1 MENKINPQ
9 VWDQGTPGRA
19 HQGELVIIVLQDPT
33 RFPNWKQ
40 YPLRR
45 EACEGLQPLI
55 NKFLACGLLVPT
67 NSPCNTPILSVKK
80 KDRSSQCT
88 SPKHPGSCI
97 ELRLVIHFLHDIIHV
112 SMPFPQIIPP
122 SPSPSPTESKN
133 CSIHLCL
140 FCCLAYNLANGS
152 RSPDHK

>member
-45 EACEGLQPLI
+45 ESQEGLQSLI
-55 NKFLACGLLVPT
+55 NKFLACGLLVPI
-67 NSPCNTPILSVKK
+67 NSLCNTLISL
-80 KDRSSQCT
+80 
-88 SPKHPGSCI
+88 
-97 ELRLVIHFLHDIIHV
+97 
-112 SMPFPQIIPP
+112 
-122 SPSPSPTESKN
+122 
-133 CSIHLCL
+133 
-140 FCCLAYNLANGS
+140 
-152 RSPDHK
+152 